1 MLRHASRAPRDP
13 SRPRPTQV
21 TIYKDIYLGDAAAND
36 AVCKMRKDK
45 FARKTHLQK
54 AEFFARMGDH
64 IIYFLDLFAEL
75 DALGDRAPADV
86 LAAAKRI
93 AAAKG
98 WLRPALAAADGGV
111 VAAVA
116 PQAAVAMPRLRA
128 VDAMPRLR
136 AVDASCG
143 SASDSAARM
152 AVAPE
157 PDAIMVDA
165 PTIHTVAPTPSLAAD
180 DNSGDD
186 PFDRVLFDPEELD
199 DSSDARGSTDASDR
213 ALVEDWLNK
222 RDPKTFDAALKAAQ
236 KARYA
241 TVTDRIQLRCRF
253 KLLDRPAAAAVAQ
266 KAGYQLEPEEV
277 RASAPRPLPSS
288 VDASRDTPVVART
301 SALARVTVARRAG
314 R

>member
-1 MLRHASRAPRDP
+1 
-13 SRPRPTQV
+13 V
-21 TIYKDIYLGDAAAND
+21 TIYNDIYLGDAAAND
-36 AVCKMRKDK
+36 AICQMRKDK
-45 FARKTHLQK
+45 FARKTHAQK
-54 AEFFARMGDH
+54 AEFFARMDH
-64 IIYFLDLFAEL
+64 IIYFLELFDAL

-116 PQAAVAMPRLRA
+116 PHAAVAMPRLHA
-128 VDAMPRLR
+128 DV
-136 AVDASCG
+136 ASARG
-143 SASDSAARM
+143 SASDSAARV

-157 PDAIMVDA
+157 PDVVMVDA
-165 PTIHTVAPTPSLAAD
+165 STTRTVAPTPSLAAD
-180 DNSGDD
+180 DDDD
-186 PFDRVLFDPEELD
+186 PFDRLLFDPADLD
-199 DSSDARGSTDASDR
+199 DSSDARGSTNESDWAS
-213 ALVEDWLNK
+213 VEAWLNK
-222 RDPKTFDAALKAAQ
+222 RNPETFDAALKAAQ

-241 TVTDRIQLRCRF
+241 TVTKRIQLQCRF
-253 KLLDRPAAAAVAQ
+253 KQLDRPAAAAVAQ
-266 KAGYQLEPEEV
+266 KAGYELAPEEV

>member
-1 MLRHASRAPRDP
+1 
-13 SRPRPTQV
+13 
-21 TIYKDIYLGDAAAND
+21 
-36 AVCKMRKDK
+36 MRKDK
-45 FARKTHLQK
+45 FARKTHAQK
-54 AEFFARMGDH
+54 ADFFARMGDH
-64 IIYFLDLFAEL
+64 IIYFLDLFDAL

-116 PQAAVAMPRLRA
+116 PHAAVAMQRLRA
-128 VDAMPRLR
+128 DV
-136 AVDASCG
+136 ASARG
-143 SASDSAARM
+143 SASDSAARV

-157 PDAIMVDA
+157 PDVVMVDA
-165 PTIHTVAPTPSLAAD
+165 STTRTVAPPSLVAD
-180 DNSGDD
+180 DDDD

-199 DSSDARGSTDASDR
+199 DSSDAHDSTDASDW
-213 ALVEDWLNK
+213 ASVEAWLNK
-222 RDPKTFDAALKAAQ
+222 RNTETFNAALKAAQ

-241 TVTDRIQLRCRF
+241 TVIERFQLQCRF
-253 KLLDRPAAAAVAQ
+253 GHIDRAAAADVAQ
-266 KAGYQLEPEEV
+266 KAGYPLAPEEV

>member
-1 MLRHASRAPRDP
+1 
-13 SRPRPTQV
+13 
-21 TIYKDIYLGDAAAND
+21 
-36 AVCKMRKDK
+36 MRKDK
-45 FARKTHLQK
+45 FARKTHAQK
-54 AEFFARMGDH
+54 AEFFARMDH
-64 IIYFLDLFAEL
+64 IIYFLELFDAL

-86 LAAAKRI
+86 LAAAERI

-116 PQAAVAMPRLRA
+116 PHAAVAMPRLRA

-136 AVDASCG
+136 ADAASSRG
-143 SASDSAARM
+143 SASDSAARVV
-152 AVAPE
+152 VAPE
-157 PDAIMVDA
+157 PDAVMVDA
-165 PTIHTVAPTPSLAAD
+165 STTRTVAPTPSLVAD

-199 DSSDARGSTDASDR
+199 DSSDARGSTDASDW
-213 ALVEDWLNK
+213 ASVEAWLNK
-222 RDPKTFDAALKAAQ
+222 RNPETFDAALKAAQ

-241 TVTDRIQLRCRF
+241 TVTDRIQLKCRF
-253 KLLDRPAAAAVAQ
+253 GDIDRPAAAAVAGEY
-266 KAGYQLEPEEV
+266 GYKLAPEEV
-277 RASAPRPLPSS
+277 RAGAPRPLPSS
-288 VDASRDTPVVART
+288 VDCSGETPVVVRT

>member
-1 MLRHASRAPRDP
+1 MCGHASRAPRDP
-13 SRPRPTQV
+13 SSPRPPQV

-36 AVCKMRKDK
+36 AICKMRKDK
-45 FARKTHLQK
+45 FARKTHAQK
-54 AEFFARMGDH
+54 AEFFARMDH
-64 IIYFLDLFAEL
+64 VIYFLDLFAKL
-75 DALGDRAPADV
+75 SALGDRAPADV
-86 LAAAKRI
+86 FAAAERI

-116 PQAAVAMPRLRA
+116 PHAAVAMPRLRA
-128 VDAMPRLR
+128 A
-136 AVDASCG
+136 AASSRG

-157 PDAIMVDA
+157 PDVVMVDA
-165 PTIHTVAPTPSLAAD
+165 SATRTVAPPSLIAD
-180 DNSGDD
+180 DDDD

-199 DSSDARGSTDASDR
+199 DSSDAHDSTDASDW
-213 ALVEDWLNK
+213 ASVEAWLNK
-222 RDPKTFDAALKAAQ
+222 RNTETFNAALKAAQ

-241 TVTDRIQLRCRF
+241 TVTERFLLKCRF
-253 KLLDRPAAAAVAQ
+253 GDIDRPAAAAVAGEY
-266 KAGYQLEPEEV
+266 GYKLAPEEV
-277 RASAPRPLPSS
+277 RAGAPRPLPSS
-288 VDASRDTPVVART
+288 VDCSGETPVVVRT

>member
-1 MLRHASRAPRDP
+1 
-13 SRPRPTQV
+13 
-21 TIYKDIYLGDAAAND
+21 
-36 AVCKMRKDK
+36 MRKDK
-45 FARKTHLQK
+45 FARKTHAQK
-54 AEFFARMGDH
+54 AEFFARMNH
-64 IIYFLDLFAEL
+64 VIYFLDLFDAL

-116 PQAAVAMPRLRA
+116 PHAAVAMPRLHA
-128 VDAMPRLR
+128 DV
-136 AVDASCG
+136 ASARG
-143 SASDSAARM
+143 SASDSAARA

-157 PDAIMVDA
+157 TDAIMVDA

-180 DNSGDD
+180 DDGGDD
-186 PFDRVLFDPEELD
+186 PFDCVLFDPADLD
-199 DSSDARGSTDASDR
+199 DAPDARGSTSESDWAS
-213 ALVEDWLNK
+213 VEAWLNK
-222 RDPKTFDAALKAAQ
+222 RNPETFDAALKAAQ

-241 TVTDRIQLRCRF
+241 TVTERIQLKCRF
-253 KLLDRPAAAAVAQ
+253 GTIDRAAAAAVAQ
-266 KAGYQLEPEEV
+266 KAGYELAPEEV